1 MKLTKNKN
9 GAPARDKSPT
19 FQQLMSATIREH
31 TIATELRA
39 TTAMT
44 PVIIL

>member
-9 GAPARDKSPT
+9 GAPASDNSPI
-19 FQQLMSATIREH
+19 FQQLMRATIREH
-31 TIATELRA
+31 TTATELRA
-39 TTAMT
+39 TTAIT

>member
-9 GAPARDKSPT
+9 GAPASESSPI
-19 FQQLMSATIREH
+19 FQQLISATIREQ
-31 TIATELRA
+31 TTATELRA
-39 TTAMT
+39 TTAIT